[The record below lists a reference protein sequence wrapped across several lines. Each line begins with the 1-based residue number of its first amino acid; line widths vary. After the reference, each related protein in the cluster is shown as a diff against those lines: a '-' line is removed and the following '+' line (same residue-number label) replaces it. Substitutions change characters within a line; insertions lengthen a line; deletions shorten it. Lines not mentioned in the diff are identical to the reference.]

1 MLRQSQPIL
10 RATRQELSRHDSLR
24 PAPSP
29 AAVGRKRHV
38 RRLGDSQ
45 PPLRSNRTRA
55 RLGTRLHSRIYVYTI
70 KNGYQLP
77 LSQEREESARAGH
90 LVRIGAGFEWN
101 SALLVEDLRKDYG
114 ERRFQALGLIGNRL
128 HVMVFTPRAN
138 KAHVISLRKAN
149 KREVKRYEA
158 QA

>member
-1 MLRQSQPIL
+1 MDISFDSAKSEKNLLARGISF
-10 RATRQELSRHDSLR
+10 EL
-24 PAPSP
+24 
-29 AAVGRKRHV
+29 AA
-38 RRLGDSQ
+38 
-45 PPLRSNRTRA
+45 A
-55 RLGTRLHSRIYVYTI
+55 
-70 KNGYQLP
+70 
-77 LSQEREESARAGH
+77 
-90 LVRIGAGFEWN
+90 FEWD
-101 SALLVEDLRKDYG
+101 SALLVQDLRKNYG